1 MKDVQKFMEKQQFKA
16 ESQRLLD
23 LMINSIYT
31 HREIFLRE
39 IISNASDAIDKL
51 AYTALT
57 DDKVGINRDEFAITI
72 TRDPENRVLTVS
84 DNGIGMSREEM
95 EENLGTIA
103 KSGSLGFKQAM
114 EKNEDID
121 IIGQFG
127 VGFYSAFMVASSVTV
142 ISKKYGEDKAWKWVS
157 DGADGYTIEEC
168 VKDGPGTDVIMT
180 LKADTDDDKYS
191 EYLEEYEIRSLIRK
205 YSDYIRYPIK
215 MEVTKSRPVEE
226 PEEEA
231 VEVEGEQKEYKA
243 PKYEEYTEV
252 ETLNSMVPIWQRA
265 KKDVTDEEYEAF
277 YREKFF
283 DYNKPLRVIHSSAEG
298 SVSFKALLY
307 IPSKAP
313 YDFYTKDFKRG
324 LQLYSSGVMIMENC
338 EDLLPEHFRFVRGIV
353 DSQDLSLNISRE
365 MLQHNRQ
372 LTIIARNIEKKI
384 KSELKSMLENDREKY
399 EQFYAAFGRQLKYG
413 TVSDYGAHKDACQ
426 DLLLFY
432 SNKQGKLISLKE
444 YVDSM
449 AEGQEKI
456 YFAPGENRERLAK
469 LPQVETLAKKGYD
482 VLLFAEDVDEFI
494 PQALMTYMEKQFC
507 NVSTEDLGLK
517 TEEEKKEAE
526 EKAEEMKGLL
536 TFVKESLGEQVK
548 EVKLSTDLGS
558 HPVCMTPDAGMSFE
572 MEKYMK
578 KANPEF
584 AFPVGRILEL
594 NPEHEAVKALQAA
607 MTADPVKAKD
617 YAQLLCYQAQLMA
630 ELPLDDPY
638 AYTEL
643 VCKLMK

>member
-1 MKDVQKFMEKQQFKA
+1 
-16 ESQRLLD
+16 
-23 LMINSIYT
+23 MINSIYT

-57 DDKVGINRDEFAITI
+57 DDKVGLSRDDFAITI
-72 TRDPENRVLTVS
+72 TRDPENRTLTVS
-84 DNGIGMSREEM
+84 DNGIGMNKAEM

-114 EKNEDID
+114 EKKEDID

-142 ISKKYGEDKAWKWVS
+142 ISRKYGEDTGWKWVS
-157 DGADGYTIEEC
+157 DGTDGYTIEETA
-168 VKDGPGTDVIMT
+168 KDAPGTDVIMT

-191 EYLEEYEIRSLIRK
+191 QFLEEYEIRNLIRK
-205 YSDYIRYPIK
+205 YSDYIRYPIR
-215 MEVTKSRPVEE
+215 MEVTKTRPVEE
-226 PEEEA
+226 A
-231 VEVEGEQKEYKA
+231 AAEGEDAEKKE
-243 PKYEEYTEV
+243 PKYEQYQEM

-265 KKDVTDEEYEAF
+265 KKDVTEEEYDNF

-283 DYNKPLRVIHSSAEG
+283 DYTKPLKVIHSSVEG
-298 SVSFKALLY
+298 AVSFKALLY
-307 IPSKAP
+307 IPGKAP
-313 YDFYTKDFKRG
+313 YDFYSKDFKRG

-338 EDLLPEHFRFVRGIV
+338 EDLLPEHFRFVRGVV

-384 KSELKSMLENDREKY
+384 KSELKNMLDNDRAKY
-399 EQFYAAFGRQLKYG
+399 EEFYAVFGRQLKYG
-413 TVSDYGAHKDACQ
+413 TVADYGAHKEACQ

-432 SNKQGKLISLKE
+432 SHKQGKLVTLKE
-444 YVDSM
+444 YVDAM

-456 YFAPGENRERLAK
+456 YFAPGENRDRLAK
-469 LPQVETLAKKGYD
+469 LPQVETLSKKGYD

-494 PQALMTYMEKQFC
+494 PQTLMTYMEKPFC

-536 TFVKESLGEQVK
+536 TFVKESLGDQVK
-548 EVKLSTDLGS
+548 EVKLSADLGS
-558 HPVCMTPDAGMSFE
+558 HPACMTPDSGMSFE

-594 NPEHEAVKALQAA
+594 NPEHEAVKALQKA
-607 MTADPVKAKD
+607 MTEDPVKAKD

>member
-1 MKDVQKFMEKQQFKA
+1 MEKQQFKA

-31 HREIFLRE
+31 HKEIFLRE

-72 TRDPENRVLTVS
+72 TRDPENRTLTVS
-84 DNGIGMSREEM
+84 DNGIGMSRDEM
-95 EENLGTIA
+95 IENLGTIA

-127 VGFYSAFMVASSVTV
+127 VGFYSAFMVASSITV
-142 ISKKYGEDKAWKWVS
+142 ISRKYGEDKAWKWVS
-157 DGADGYTIEEC
+157 NGADGYTIEETE
-168 VKDGPGTDVIMT
+168 KATPGTDVIMT
-180 LKADTDDDKYS
+180 LKADTEDEKYS

-226 PEEEA
+226 PKDENA
-231 VEVEGEQKEYKA
+231 EGEENKA
-243 PKYEEYTEV
+243 PKYESYTEM
-252 ETLNSMVPIWQRA
+252 ETLNSMVPIWQRD
-265 KKDVTDEEYEAF
+265 KKDVTEEEYETF
-277 YREKFF
+277 YRDKFF
-283 DYNKPLRVIHSSAEG
+283 DYNKPLRTIHYNVEG
-298 SVSFKALLY
+298 NVSFKALLY
-307 IPSKAP
+307 IPGKAP
-313 YDFYTKDFKRG
+313 YDFYTKDYKRG
-324 LQLYSSGVMIMENC
+324 LQLYSSGVLIMDNC
-338 EDLLPEHFRFVRGIV
+338 EDLLPEHFRFVRGVV

-384 KSELKSMLENDREKY
+384 KSELKAMLENDREKY
-399 EQFYAAFGRQLKYG
+399 EEFYAAFGRQLKYG
-413 TVSDYGAHKDACQ
+413 TVSDYGAHKEATQ

-432 SNKQGKLISLKE
+432 SHKQGKLVSLKE
-444 YVDSM
+444 YVDAM

-456 YFAPGENRERLAK
+456 YYAPGENKERLSK
-469 LPQVETLAKKGYD
+469 LPQVETLTKKDYD
-482 VLLFAEDVDEFI
+482 VLLFTEDVDEFV
-494 PQALMTYMEKQFC
+494 PQTLMTYMEKPFC
-507 NVSTEDLGLK
+507 NVSTEDLGLQ
-517 TEEEKKEAE
+517 TEEEKKQAE

-536 TFVKESLGEQVK
+536 TFVKETLGDRVK
-548 EVKLSTDLGS
+548 EVKLSSELGS
-558 HPVCMTPDAGMSFE
+558 HPVCMTPAEGMSFE

-578 KANPEF
+578 RANPEF
-584 AFPVGRILEL
+584 AFPVGRVLEL
-594 NPEHEAVKALQAA
+594 NPEHEAVQAMQKA
-607 MTADPVKAKD
+607 MTEDPEKAKD
-617 YAQLLCYQAQLMA
+617 YAKLLCCQAQLMA

>member
-1 MKDVQKFMEKQQFKA
+1 MEKQQFKA

-57 DDKVGINRDEFAITI
+57 DDKVGLSRDDFAITI
-72 TRDPENRVLTVS
+72 TRDPENRTLTVS
-84 DNGIGMSREEM
+84 DNGIGMNKAEM

-114 EKNEDID
+114 EKKEDID

-142 ISKKYGEDKAWKWVS
+142 ISRKYGEDTGWKWVS
-157 DGADGYTIEEC
+157 DGTDGYTIEETA
-168 VKDGPGTDVIMT
+168 KDAPGTDVIMT
-180 LKADTDDDKYS
+180 LKVDTDDDKYS
-191 EYLEEYEIRSLIRK
+191 QFLEEYEIRNLIRK
-205 YSDYIRYPIK
+205 YSDYIRYPIR
-215 MEVTKSRPVEE
+215 MEVTKTRPVEE
-226 PEEEA
+226 A
-231 VEVEGEQKEYKA
+231 AAEGEDAEKKE
-243 PKYEEYTEV
+243 PKYEQYQEM

-265 KKDVTDEEYEAF
+265 KKDVTEEEYDNF

-283 DYNKPLRVIHSSAEG
+283 DYTKPLKVIHSSVEG
-298 SVSFKALLY
+298 AVSFKTLLY
-307 IPSKAP
+307 IPGKAP
-313 YDFYTKDFKRG
+313 YDFYSKDFKRG

-338 EDLLPEHFRFVRGIV
+338 EDLLSEHFRFVRGVV

-384 KSELKSMLENDREKY
+384 KSELKNMLDNDRAKY
-399 EQFYAAFGRQLKYG
+399 EEFYAVFGRQLKYG
-413 TVSDYGAHKDACQ
+413 TVADYGAHKEACQ

-432 SNKQGKLISLKE
+432 SHKQGKLVTLKE
-444 YVDSM
+444 YVDAM

-456 YFAPGENRERLAK
+456 YFAPGENRDRLAK

-494 PQALMTYMEKQFC
+494 PQTLMTYMEKPFC

-536 TFVKESLGEQVK
+536 TFVKESLGDQVK
-548 EVKLSTDLGS
+548 EVKLSADLGS
-558 HPVCMTPDAGMSFE
+558 HPACMTPDSGMSFE

-594 NPEHEAVKALQAA
+594 NPEHEAVKALQKA
-607 MTADPVKAKD
+607 MTEDPIKAKD

>member
-1 MKDVQKFMEKQQFKA
+1 MEKQQFKA

-31 HREIFLRE
+31 HKEIFLRE

-72 TRDPENRVLTVS
+72 TRDPENRTLTVS
-84 DNGIGMSREEM
+84 DNGIGMSKDEM
-95 EENLGTIA
+95 IENLGTIA

-114 EKNEDID
+114 EKNDDID

-127 VGFYSAFMVASSVTV
+127 VGFYSAFMVASSITV

-157 DGADGYTIEEC
+157 DGADGYTIEETE
-168 VKDGPGTDVIMT
+168 KDAPGTDVIMT
-180 LKADTDDDKYS
+180 LKADTEDEKYS

-226 PEEEA
+226 PKDENA
-231 VEVEGEQKEYKA
+231 EGEENKA
-243 PKYEEYTEV
+243 PKYESYTEM
-252 ETLNSMVPIWQRA
+252 ETLNSMVPIWQRD
-265 KKDVTDEEYEAF
+265 KKDVAEEEYETF
-277 YREKFF
+277 YRDKFF
-283 DYNKPLRVIHSSAEG
+283 DYNKPLRTIHYNVEG
-298 SVSFKALLY
+298 NVSFKALLY
-307 IPSKAP
+307 IPGKAP
-313 YDFYTKDFKRG
+313 YDFYTKDYKRG
-324 LQLYSSGVMIMENC
+324 LQLYSSGVLIMDNC
-338 EDLLPEHFRFVRGIV
+338 EDLLPEHFRFVRGVV

-384 KSELKSMLENDREKY
+384 KSELKAMLENDREKY
-399 EQFYAAFGRQLKYG
+399 EEFYAAFGRQLKYG
-413 TVSDYGAHKDACQ
+413 TVSDYGAHKEATQ

-432 SNKQGKLISLKE
+432 SHKEGKLISLKE
-444 YVDSM
+444 YVDAM

-456 YFAPGENRERLAK
+456 YFAPGENKERLSK
-469 LPQVETLAKKGYD
+469 LPQVETLTKRGYD
-482 VLLFAEDVDEFI
+482 VLLFTEDVDEFV
-494 PQALMTYMEKQFC
+494 PQTLMTYMEKPFC
-507 NVSTEDLGLK
+507 NVSTEDLGLQ
-517 TEEEKKEAE
+517 TEEEKKQAE

-536 TFVKESLGEQVK
+536 TFVKETLGDRVK
-548 EVKLSTDLGS
+548 EVKLSSELGS
-558 HPVCMTPDAGMSFE
+558 HPVCMTPAEGMSFE

-578 KANPEF
+578 RANPEF
-584 AFPVGRILEL
+584 AFPVGRVLEL
-594 NPEHEAVKALQAA
+594 NPEHEAVQAMQKA
-607 MTADPVKAKD
+607 MTEDPEKAKD
-617 YAQLLCYQAQLMA
+617 YAKLLCCQAQLMA

-643 VCKLMK
+643 VCRLMK

>member
-1 MKDVQKFMEKQQFKA
+1 MEKQQFKA

-57 DDKVGINRDEFAITI
+57 DDKVGLNRDDFAITI
-72 TRDPENRVLTVS
+72 TRDPEHRTLTVS
-84 DNGIGMSREEM
+84 DNGIGMNKAEM

-114 EKNEDID
+114 EKNEDIV
-121 IIGQFG
+121 IGQFG

-142 ISKKYGEDKAWKWVS
+142 ISKKYGEDTAWKWVS
-157 DGADGYTIEEC
+157 NGTDGYTIEETT
-168 VKDGPGTDVIMT
+168 KDAPGTDVIMT
-180 LKADTDDDKYS
+180 LKADTDDEKYS
-191 EYLEEYEIRSLIRK
+191 TYLEEYEIRNLVRK

-215 MEVTKSRPVEE
+215 MEVTKTRPVEE
-226 PEEEA
+226 PQA
-231 VEVEGEQKEYKA
+231 EGEEKKE
-243 PKYEEYTEV
+243 PKYEEYQEM

-265 KKDVTDEEYEAF
+265 KKDVTEEEYDNF

-283 DYNKPLRVIHSSAEG
+283 DYTKPLKVIHFGVEG
-298 SVSFKALLY
+298 AVSFKALLY
-307 IPSKAP
+307 IPGKAP
-313 YDFYTKDFKRG
+313 YDFYSKDFKRG

-338 EDLLPEHFRFVRGIV
+338 EDLLPEHFRFVRGVV

-384 KSELKSMLENDREKY
+384 KSELKNMLDNDRAKY
-399 EQFYAAFGRQLKYG
+399 EEFYAVFGRQLKYG
-413 TVSDYGAHKDACQ
+413 TVADYGAHKETCQ

-432 SNKQGKLISLKE
+432 SHKQGKLITLKE
-444 YVDSM
+444 YVDAM

-469 LPQVETLAKKGYD
+469 LPQVETLSKKGYD

-494 PQALMTYMEKQFC
+494 PQTLMTYMEKKFC
-507 NVSTEDLGLK
+507 NVATEDLGLK

-536 TFVKESLGEQVK
+536 TFVKETLGDQVK
-548 EVKLSTDLGS
+548 EVRLSADLGS
-558 HPVCMTPDAGMSFE
+558 HPACMVPDSGMSFE

-594 NPEHEAVKALQAA
+594 NPEHEAVKALQKA
-607 MTADPVKAKD
+607 MTEDPVKAKD

-630 ELPLDDPY
+630 ELPLEDPY

>member
-1 MKDVQKFMEKQQFKA
+1 MEKQQFKA

-31 HREIFLRE
+31 HKEIFLRE

-72 TRDPENRVLTVS
+72 TRDPENRTLTVS
-84 DNGIGMSREEM
+84 DNGIGMSKDEM
-95 EENLGTIA
+95 VENLGTIA

-127 VGFYSAFMVASSVTV
+127 VGFYSAFMVASSITV

-157 DGADGYTIEEC
+157 DGADGYTIEEAE
-168 VKDGPGTDVIMT
+168 KDAPGTDVIMT
-180 LKADTDDDKYS
+180 LKADTEDEKYS

-226 PEEEA
+226 PKDENA
-231 VEVEGEQKEYKA
+231 EGEENKA
-243 PKYEEYTEV
+243 PKYESYTEM
-252 ETLNSMVPIWQRA
+252 ETLNSMVPIWQRD
-265 KKDVTDEEYEAF
+265 KKDVTEEEYETF
-277 YREKFF
+277 YRDKFF
-283 DYNKPLRVIHSSAEG
+283 DYNKPLRTIHYNVEG
-298 SVSFKALLY
+298 NVSFKALLY
-307 IPSKAP
+307 IPGKAP
-313 YDFYTKDFKRG
+313 YDFYTKDYKRG
-324 LQLYSSGVMIMENC
+324 LQLYSSGVLIMDNC
-338 EDLLPEHFRFVRGIV
+338 EDLLPEHFRFVRGVV

-384 KSELKSMLENDREKY
+384 KSELKAMLENDREKY
-399 EQFYAAFGRQLKYG
+399 EEFYAAFGRQLKYG
-413 TVSDYGAHKDACQ
+413 TVSDYGAHKEATQ

-432 SNKQGKLISLKE
+432 SHKQGKLVSLKE
-444 YVDSM
+444 YVDAM

-456 YFAPGENRERLAK
+456 YYAPGENKERLSK
-469 LPQVETLAKKGYD
+469 LPQVETLTKKGYD
-482 VLLFAEDVDEFI
+482 VLLFTEDVDEFV
-494 PQALMTYMEKQFC
+494 PQTLMTYMEKPFC
-507 NVSTEDLGLK
+507 NVSTEDLGLQ
-517 TEEEKKEAE
+517 TEEEKKQAE

-536 TFVKESLGEQVK
+536 TFVKETLGDRVK
-548 EVKLSTDLGS
+548 EVKLSSELGS
-558 HPVCMTPDAGMSFE
+558 HPVCMTPAEGMSFE

-578 KANPEF
+578 RANPEF
-584 AFPVGRILEL
+584 AFPVGRVLEL
-594 NPEHEAVKALQAA
+594 NPEHEAVQAMQKA
-607 MTADPVKAKD
+607 MTEDPEKAKD
-617 YAQLLCYQAQLMA
+617 YAKLLCYQAQLMA

-643 VCKLMK
+643 VCRLMK

>member
-1 MKDVQKFMEKQQFKA
+1 MEKQQFKA

-31 HREIFLRE
+31 HKEIFLRE

-72 TRDPENRVLTVS
+72 TRDPENRTLTVS
-84 DNGIGMSREEM
+84 DNGIGMSKDEM
-95 EENLGTIA
+95 IENLGTIA

-127 VGFYSAFMVASSVTV
+127 VGFYSAFMVASSITV
-142 ISKKYGEDKAWKWVS
+142 ISRKYGEDKAWKWVS
-157 DGADGYTIEEC
+157 DGADGYTIEETE
-168 VKDGPGTDVIMT
+168 KATPGTDVIMT
-180 LKADTDDDKYS
+180 LKADTEDEKYS

-205 YSDYIRYPIK
+205 YSDYIRYPIR

-226 PEEEA
+226 PKDENA
-231 VEVEGEQKEYKA
+231 EGEENKA
-243 PKYEEYTEV
+243 PKYESYTEM
-252 ETLNSMVPIWQRA
+252 ETLNSMVPIWQRD
-265 KKDVTDEEYEAF
+265 KKDVTEEEYETF
-277 YREKFF
+277 YRDKFF
-283 DYNKPLRVIHSSAEG
+283 DYNKPLRTIHYNVEG
-298 SVSFKALLY
+298 NVSFKALLY
-307 IPSKAP
+307 IPGKAP
-313 YDFYTKDFKRG
+313 YDFYTKDYKRG
-324 LQLYSSGVMIMENC
+324 LQLYSSGVLIMDNC
-338 EDLLPEHFRFVRGIV
+338 EDLLPEHFRFVRGVV

-384 KSELKSMLENDREKY
+384 KSELKAMLENDREKY
-399 EQFYAAFGRQLKYG
+399 EEFYAAFGRQLKYG
-413 TVSDYGAHKDACQ
+413 TVSDYGAHKEATQ

-432 SNKQGKLISLKE
+432 SHKQGKLISLKE
-444 YVDSM
+444 YVDAM

-456 YFAPGENRERLAK
+456 YYAPGENKERLSK
-469 LPQVETLAKKGYD
+469 LPQVETLTKKGYD
-482 VLLFAEDVDEFI
+482 VLLFTEDVDEFV
-494 PQALMTYMEKQFC
+494 PQTLMTYMEKSFC
-507 NVSTEDLGLK
+507 NVSTEDLGLQ
-517 TEEEKKEAE
+517 TEEEKKQAE

-536 TFVKESLGEQVK
+536 TSVKETLGDRVK
-548 EVKLSTDLGS
+548 EVKLSSELGS
-558 HPVCMTPDAGMSFE
+558 HPVCMTPAEGMSFE

-578 KANPEF
+578 RANPEF
-584 AFPVGRILEL
+584 AFPVGRVLEL
-594 NPEHEAVKALQAA
+594 NPEHEAVQAMQKA
-607 MTADPVKAKD
+607 MTEDPEKAKD
-617 YAQLLCYQAQLMA
+617 YAKLLCYQAQLMA

-643 VCKLMK
+643 VCRLMK

>member
-1 MKDVQKFMEKQQFKA
+1 MEKQQFKA

-72 TRDPENRVLTVS
+72 TRDPENRTLTVS

-103 KSGSLGFKQAM
+103 KSGSLDFKTENQSD
-114 EKNEDID
+114 NID

-142 ISKKYGEDKAWKWVS
+142 ISKKYGEDTAWKWVS
-157 DGADGYTIEEC
+157 DGADGYTIEETQ
-168 VKDGPGTDVIMT
+168 KDAPGTDIIMT
-180 LKADTDDDKYS
+180 LKADTEEDKYS
-191 EYLEEYEIRSLIRK
+191 EYLDEYEIRSLVRK
-205 YSDYIRYPIK
+205 YSDYIRYPIR
-215 MEVTKSRPVEE
+215 MEVTKSRPVEK
-226 PEEEA
+226 A
-231 VEVEGEQKEYKA
+231 EGEEDKDKA
-243 PKYEEYTEV
+243 PEYESYTEM

-265 KKDVTDEEYEAF
+265 KKDVSEEEYESF
-277 YREKFF
+277 YRDKFF
-283 DYNKPLRVIHSSAEG
+283 DYTKPLRVIHSSAEG
-298 SVSFKALLY
+298 TVSFKALLY
-307 IPSKAP
+307 IPGKAP

-324 LQLYSSGVMIMENC
+324 LQLYSAGVMIMENC
-338 EDLLPEHFRFVRGIV
+338 EDLLPEHFRFVRGVV

-384 KSELKSMLENDREKY
+384 KSELKSMLESDRETY
-399 EQFYAAFGRQLKYG
+399 EKFYAAFGRQLKYG

-432 SNKQGKLISLKE
+432 SHKQGKLISLKE
-444 YVDSM
+444 YVDAM

-456 YFAPGENRERLAK
+456 YFVPGENKDRLAK
-469 LPQVETLAKKGYD
+469 LPQVETLSKKGYD
-482 VLLFAEDVDEFI
+482 VLLFTEDVDEFI
-494 PQALMTYMEKQFC
+494 PQTLVTYQEKSFC
-507 NVSTEDLGLK
+507 NASSEDLGLQ
-517 TEEEKKEAE
+517 TEEEKKQAE
-526 EKAEEMKGLL
+526 EKAEELKGML

-548 EVKLSTDLGS
+548 EVRLSADLGS
-558 HPVCMTPDAGMSFE
+558 APACMVPDAGMSFE

-578 KANPEF
+578 RVNPEF

-594 NPEHEAVKALQAA
+594 NADHPAVQAMQKA
-607 MTADPVKAKD
+607 MTEYPLKAKD
-617 YAQLLCYQAQLMA
+617 YALLLMYQAQLMA
-630 ELPLDDPY
+630 ELPLEDPF

-643 VCKLMK
+643 VCKLMQ

>member
-1 MKDVQKFMEKQQFKA
+1 MEKQQFKA

-31 HREIFLRE
+31 HKEIFLRE

-72 TRDPENRVLTVS
+72 TRDPENRTLTVS
-84 DNGIGMSREEM
+84 DNGIGMSKEEM
-95 EENLGTIA
+95 IENLGTIA

-127 VGFYSAFMVASSVTV
+127 VGFYSAFMVASSITV

-157 DGADGYTIEEC
+157 DGADGYTIEETE
-168 VKDGPGTDVIMT
+168 KDAPGTDVIMT
-180 LKADTDDDKYS
+180 LKADTEDEKYS

-205 YSDYIRYPIK
+205 YSDYIRYPIR

-226 PEEEA
+226 PKDENA
-231 VEVEGEQKEYKA
+231 EGEENKA
-243 PKYEEYTEV
+243 PKYESYTEM
-252 ETLNSMVPIWQRA
+252 ETLNSMVPIWQRD
-265 KKDVTDEEYEAF
+265 KKDVTEEEYETF
-277 YREKFF
+277 YRDKFF
-283 DYNKPLRVIHSSAEG
+283 DYNKPLRTIHYNVEG
-298 SVSFKALLY
+298 NVSFKALLY
-307 IPSKAP
+307 IPGKAP
-313 YDFYTKDFKRG
+313 YDFYTKDYKRG
-324 LQLYSSGVMIMENC
+324 LQLYSSGVLIMDNC
-338 EDLLPEHFRFVRGIV
+338 EDLLPEHFRFVRGVV

-384 KSELKSMLENDREKY
+384 KSELKAMLENDREKY
-399 EQFYAAFGRQLKYG
+399 EEFYAAFGRQLKYG
-413 TVSDYGAHKDACQ
+413 TVSDYGAHKEATQ

-432 SNKQGKLISLKE
+432 SHKQGKLISLKE
-444 YVDSM
+444 YVDAM

-456 YFAPGENRERLAK
+456 YFAPGENKERLSK
-469 LPQVETLAKKGYD
+469 LPQVETLTKKGYD
-482 VLLFAEDVDEFI
+482 VLLFTEDVDEFV
-494 PQALMTYMEKQFC
+494 PQTLMTYMEKSFC
-507 NVSTEDLGLK
+507 NVSTEDLGLQ
-517 TEEEKKEAE
+517 TEEEKKQAE

-536 TFVKESLGEQVK
+536 TFVKETLGDRVK
-548 EVKLSTDLGS
+548 EVKLSSELGS
-558 HPVCMTPDAGMSFE
+558 HPVCMTPAEGMSFE

-578 KANPEF
+578 RANPEF
-584 AFPVGRILEL
+584 AFPVGRVLEL
-594 NPEHEAVKALQAA
+594 NPEHEAVQAMQKA
-607 MTADPVKAKD
+607 MTEDPEKAKD
-617 YAQLLCYQAQLMA
+617 YAKLLCYQAQLMA

-643 VCKLMK
+643 VCRLMK

>member
-1 MKDVQKFMEKQQFKA
+1 MEKQQFKA

-31 HREIFLRE
+31 HKEIFLRE

-72 TRDPENRVLTVS
+72 TRDPENRTLTVS
-84 DNGIGMSREEM
+84 DNGIGMSKDEM
-95 EENLGTIA
+95 IENLGTIA

-127 VGFYSAFMVASSVTV
+127 VGFYSAFMVASSITV
-142 ISKKYGEDKAWKWVS
+142 ISRKYGEDKAWKWVS
-157 DGADGYTIEEC
+157 NGADGYTIEETE
-168 VKDGPGTDVIMT
+168 KDTPGTDVIMT
-180 LKADTDDDKYS
+180 LKADTEDEKYS

-205 YSDYIRYPIK
+205 YSDYIRYPIR

-226 PEEEA
+226 PKDENA
-231 VEVEGEQKEYKA
+231 EGEENKA
-243 PKYEEYTEV
+243 PKYESYTEM
-252 ETLNSMVPIWQRA
+252 ETLNSMVPIWQRD
-265 KKDVTDEEYEAF
+265 KKDVTEEEYGTF
-277 YREKFF
+277 YRDKFF
-283 DYNKPLRVIHSSAEG
+283 DYNKPLRTIHYNVEG
-298 SVSFKALLY
+298 NVSFKALLY
-307 IPSKAP
+307 IPGKAP
-313 YDFYTKDFKRG
+313 YDFYTKDYKRG
-324 LQLYSSGVMIMENC
+324 LQLYSSGVLIMDNC
-338 EDLLPEHFRFVRGIV
+338 EDLLPEHFRFVRGVV

-384 KSELKSMLENDREKY
+384 KSELKAMLENDREKY
-399 EQFYAAFGRQLKYG
+399 EEFYAAFGRQLKYG
-413 TVSDYGAHKDACQ
+413 TVSDYGAHKEATQ

-432 SNKQGKLISLKE
+432 SHKQGKLISLKE
-444 YVDSM
+444 YVDAM

-456 YFAPGENRERLAK
+456 YFAPGENKERLSK
-469 LPQVETLAKKGYD
+469 LPQVETLTKRGYD
-482 VLLFAEDVDEFI
+482 VLLFTEDVDEFV
-494 PQALMTYMEKQFC
+494 PQTLMTYMEKPFC
-507 NVSTEDLGLK
+507 NVSTEDLGLQ
-517 TEEEKKEAE
+517 TEEEKKQAE

-536 TFVKESLGEQVK
+536 TFVKETLGDRVK
-548 EVKLSTDLGS
+548 EVKLSSELGS
-558 HPVCMTPDAGMSFE
+558 HPVCMTPAEGMSFE

-578 KANPEF
+578 RANPEF
-584 AFPVGRILEL
+584 AFPVGRVLEL
-594 NPEHEAVKALQAA
+594 NPEHEAVQAMQKA
-607 MTADPVKAKD
+607 MTEDPEKAKD
-617 YAQLLCYQAQLMA
+617 YAKLLCYQAQLMA

-643 VCKLMK
+643 VCRLMK

>member
-1 MKDVQKFMEKQQFKA
+1 MEKQQFKA

-31 HREIFLRE
+31 HKEIFLRE

-72 TRDPENRVLTVS
+72 TRDPENRTLTVS
-84 DNGIGMSREEM
+84 DNGIGMSKDEM
-95 EENLGTIA
+95 IENLGTIA

-127 VGFYSAFMVASSVTV
+127 VGFYSAFMVASSITV
-142 ISKKYGEDKAWKWVS
+142 ISRKYGEDKAWKWVS
-157 DGADGYTIEEC
+157 DGADGYTIEETE
-168 VKDGPGTDVIMT
+168 KATPGTDVIMT
-180 LKADTDDDKYS
+180 LKADTEDEKYS

-205 YSDYIRYPIK
+205 YSDYIRYPIR

-226 PEEEA
+226 PKDENA
-231 VEVEGEQKEYKA
+231 EGEENKA
-243 PKYEEYTEV
+243 PKYESYTEM
-252 ETLNSMVPIWQRA
+252 ETLNSMVPIWQRD
-265 KKDVTDEEYEAF
+265 KKDVTEEEYETF
-277 YREKFF
+277 YRDKFF
-283 DYNKPLRVIHSSAEG
+283 DYNKPLRTIHYNVEG
-298 SVSFKALLY
+298 NVSFKALLY
-307 IPSKAP
+307 IPGKAP
-313 YDFYTKDFKRG
+313 YDFYTKDYKRG
-324 LQLYSSGVMIMENC
+324 LQLYSSGVLIMDNC
-338 EDLLPEHFRFVRGIV
+338 EDLLPEHFRFVRGVV

-384 KSELKSMLENDREKY
+384 KSELKAMLENDREKY
-399 EQFYAAFGRQLKYG
+399 EEFYAAFGRQLKYG
-413 TVSDYGAHKDACQ
+413 TVSDYGAHKEATQ

-432 SNKQGKLISLKE
+432 SHKQGKLVSLKE
-444 YVDSM
+444 YVDAM

-456 YFAPGENRERLAK
+456 YFAPGENKERLSK
-469 LPQVETLAKKGYD
+469 LPQVETLTKRGYD
-482 VLLFAEDVDEFI
+482 VLLFTEDVDEFV
-494 PQALMTYMEKQFC
+494 PQTLMTYMEKPFC
-507 NVSTEDLGLK
+507 NVSTEDLGLQ
-517 TEEEKKEAE
+517 TEEEKKQAE

-536 TFVKESLGEQVK
+536 TFVKETLGDRVK
-548 EVKLSTDLGS
+548 EVKLSSELGS
-558 HPVCMTPDAGMSFE
+558 HPVCMTPAEGMSFE

-578 KANPEF
+578 RANPEF
-584 AFPVGRILEL
+584 AFPVGRVLEL
-594 NPEHEAVKALQAA
+594 NPEHEAVQAMQKA
-607 MTADPVKAKD
+607 MTEDPEKAKD
-617 YAQLLCYQAQLMA
+617 YAKLLCYQAQLMA

-643 VCKLMK
+643 VCRLMK